1 MCHLFQVKWQCPLDS
16 DVMMHQANVVQA
28 RHCKTRCDRH
38 GPFHSGGHV
47 RRGGPVHR
55 PGVAVADRRAGHR
68 LYLCLLPCTSRSA
81 HRLLSRHCGR
91 QGWTL
96 GPGEASSRVPGN
108 SDNKTMCTL
117 CMSMCRYS
125 AVNSDLVHV
134 HHRLS
139 DSAG

>member
-28 RHCKTRCDRH
+28 RHCETRGDRR
-38 GPFHSGGHV
+38 GPFHSGGPV

-108 SDNKTMCTL
+108 SDDTNHVHTL
-117 CMSMCRYS
+117 H
-125 AVNSDLVHV
+125 VHV
-134 HHRLS
+134 QITEQ
-139 DSAG
+139 